1 MWEHMIAWLPNWK
14 AKIYDYIPQSLKS
27 TVLILS
33 KMHLTV
39 YVLLT
44 LWMQK
49 IELWVR
55 NSWIHGPWLN
65 NYFVK
70 CNYTVPH

>member
-14 AKIYDYIPQSLKS
+14 AKIYDYIRQSLKS

-39 YVLLT
+39 YVLPTYIVNAKNRIMSAKFLNPRT
-44 LWMQK
+44 LIK
-49 IELWVR
+49 
-55 NSWIHGPWLN
+55 
-65 NYFVK
+65 
-70 CNYTVPH
+70 